1 MHDLVAGSTARVV
14 EEAGHMPT
22 LERPEAVTEA
32 IGTWLYA

>member
-1 MHDLVAGSTARVV
+1 MHALVPGSTLVV
-14 EEAGHMPT
+14 VDGAGHMPT